1 MFTDFR
7 SKIKASEPPTE
18 ADIERLCKQGEV
30 AKALSAMRRNG
41 WTFSEYERL
50 LDIGFRVM
58 IRRRR
63 ANEVLSIIH
72 KSGVHCPFGVPE
84 LLRMLL
90 ANNDI
95 PGFLKQ
101 ALRFGISTGFEVEI
115 DHAIVWLIEK
125 GQQATADAYR
135 RKFAGLRERQQVEL

>member
-1 MFTDFR
+1 
-7 SKIKASEPPTE
+7 
-18 ADIERLCKQGEV
+18 
-30 AKALSAMRRNG
+30 MRRNG
-41 WTFSEYERL
+41 WKFSEYERL

-58 IRRRR
+58 VRRRR

-72 KSGVHCPFGVPE
+72 KSGVHCPFAVPD

-101 ALRFGISTGFEVEI
+101 ALRFEISTGFELEI
-115 DHAIVWLIEK
+115 DRAMVWLVEK
-125 GQQATADAYR
+125 GQTATADGYR
-135 RKFAGLRERQQVEL
+135 RKFMSLRERQTRSSGD